1 MDLTML
7 TSRLGMATTS
17 TEAQVLAQ
25 IDVYKRKAERTEMLE
40 RREEQR
46 REQEINDLL
55 DGAVKDKKIT
65 ADVRDEWKEMLQSNF
80 DSAKKMLDALKPVEI
95 PKVVVPS
102 AASTTGKT
110 FEDLQKDP
118 SALEKLMDEN
128 PKEYERLLNEYV
140 KKNG

>member
-7 TSRLGMATTS
+7 TNRLGMETTS

-25 IDVYKRKAERTEMLE
+25 IDVYKRKAERTDMLE

-46 REQEINDLL
+46 REQEITDLL

-95 PKVVVPS
+95 PKVVVPG
-102 AASTTGKT
+102 ATTTTGKT